1 MNKRLEILYLASWF
15 PFPADNGSRQRTF
28 YLLRALAARHQVSLI
43 AVYDAEQAPP
53 QLDALRAYSA
63 DISALPRKIFI
74 PHRARALRAFLSPQP
89 RSVID
94 TFDAELAARV
104 QTSVTQTA
112 YDAILVGELAM
123 APYARAIRG
132 PRKILDDIEASVFAD
147 PFQQAR
153 GFGRIRRGLTWWK
166 FQNYIRTLAS
176 EFDALTVVSAREQ
189 KLLQAMAIR
198 AKQIHIVPNGVD
210 VSAADAIVGTAE
222 PNTLIYNGSLTF
234 APNQDAMRFFVREML
249 PLVRAHAPNVVL
261 RITGR
266 ADQVAQKELSADNIV
281 LFTGY
286 VPDVKPLVK
295 TSALCIVPLRQ
306 GGGTRLKILEAM
318 ALRTPVVA
326 TSKGAEGLQVRHRE
340 HLLIADTPRAFADAI
355 LELLQNP
362 SLRATLTANAYAQAR
377 RVYDWTVIGEQLDRV
392 VVQTASSQ
400 IC

>member
-1 MNKRLEILYLASWF
+1 MQRVSRKWRHGLNAWARAPARIFTPSRLKKTCRRFGAKLQRVNKRLEILYLASWF

-281 LFTGY
+281 
-286 VPDVKPLVK
+286 
-295 TSALCIVPLRQ
+295 
-306 GGGTRLKILEAM
+306 
-318 ALRTPVVA
+318 
-326 TSKGAEGLQVRHRE
+326 
-340 HLLIADTPRAFADAI
+340 
-355 LELLQNP
+355 
-362 SLRATLTANAYAQAR
+362 
-377 RVYDWTVIGEQLDRV
+377 
-392 VVQTASSQ
+392 
-400 IC
+400 